1 MSILNIKRIG
11 YAEGTSAAG
20 LVFKSEPYEGPYEGP
35 LFLGGPQR
43 GQYYNQ
49 PEVISNGL
57 LQQAIVNTKPKFT
70 PQSRPSLVE
79 DFYKSSFY
87 DPKAMGTAALVP
99 VTLPT
104 GEEFTFSGGAPA
116 SQFQEYLKSLGYSTN
131 RGDGSG
137 YNVIAPT
144 PVPSPTMPT
153 PTMPTPVPSP
163 TMPTPTMPEPNI
175 PGFQSFSGSGREGI
189 MNLLS
194 SRFRD
199 LNLGMMNRL
208 RNDPGSFYSRNLS
221 DQTSSMPSGLQSLFF
236 RSGNNL
242 NEIPNSMNIM
252 RRAFQSPSYTNT
264 GIATSFTPNF
274 VSLERRKRRR

>member
-1 MSILNIKRIG
+1 MSILDIRRG
-11 YAEGTSAAG
+11 FQEGT
-20 LVFKSEPYEGPYEGP
+20 
-35 LFLGGPQR
+35 
-43 GQYYNQ
+43 
-49 PEVISNGL
+49 
-57 LQQAIVNTKPKFT
+57 KPGFT
-70 PQSRPSLVE
+70 PPSKPSLVE

-87 DPKAMGTAALVP
+87 DPKGMGHMALVP

-104 GEEFTFSGGAPA
+104 GEKFTFGGGADSA
-116 SQFQEYLKSLGYSTN
+116 GFEKYVKSLGYSIN
-131 RGDGSG
+131 RGDGMG

-144 PVPSPTMPT
+144 PVPSPTVPA
-153 PTMPTPVPSP
+153 PTMPTP

-189 MNLLS
+189 MNLLA

-208 RNDPGSFYSRNLS
+208 RNNPGSFYSRSPL
-221 DQTSSMPSGLQSLFF
+221 DETSSMPSGLQNLFF

-242 NEIPNSMNIM
+242 TEIPNSMNMM
-252 RRAFQSPSYTNT
+252 RRAVQRPSYTNT

-274 VSLERRKRRR
+274 VSLQKRRMR